1 MNPKQPL
8 RLFVDAHV
16 FDNEFQGT
24 RTFLREIYLLLAR
37 REDIILFLA
46 ANDIENLK
54 RIFPQRPNIHFI
66 AYRTHSSLVRLSWE
80 IPRLLKKHAI
90 DYAHFQ
96 YICPLVKSCNYIVTL
111 HDVIFSEYPEEF
123 SRGYRI
129 VKKFLYKRSA
139 WMADIIT
146 TVSEYSSRSI
156 RAFLEVPSRIPIHI
170 VPNGVGPKFFAPY
183 DRQRSR
189 EYIANKYGVKKPIL
203 YVSRIEPRK
212 NHVFLLQAYL
222 QLELYKK
229 GYYLVLLGSR
239 TIRVP
244 LFDKLLENLSP
255 EMRHFIFMDSSVDD
269 ADLIEFYR
277 AAEVFVYPSRAE
289 GFGIPPLEAA
299 ALGVPVIC
307 SNSSAMEQ
315 FTFFGEYHI
324 DPFDLQLLVSRLEAI
339 LIDLPSAE
347 RLKELSGIV
356 AREYS
361 WEHAEEAF
369 YQAIVEQEH
378 GQHS

>member
-1 MNPKQPL
+1 MSSSSPIN
-8 RLFVDAHV
+8 LFVDAHV

-37 REDIILFLA
+37 RPDIELFLA
-46 ANDIENLK
+46 ANDIANLT
-54 RIFPQRPNIHFI
+54 RIFPQQPNVHFI
-66 AYRTHSSLVRLSWE
+66 AYKSHSSLIRLGWE
-80 IPRLLKKHAI
+80 LPMLLKKHAI

-96 YICPLVKSCNYIVTL
+96 YISPLVKNCKLIVTL
-111 HDVIFSEYPEEF
+111 HDVIFSEYPDEF
-123 SRGYRI
+123 SRGYRLM
-129 VKKFLYKRSA
+129 KKFLYKRSA
-139 WMADIIT
+139 HLADIIT
-146 TVSEYSSRSI
+146 TVSEYSARSI
-156 RAFLEVPSRIPIHI
+156 RSFLEVPSSIPIHI

-189 EYIANKYGVKKPIL
+189 EYIAGKYGVEKPIL

-229 GYYLVLLGSR
+229 GYHLVLLGSQS
-239 TIRVP
+239 IRVP
-244 LFDKLLENLSP
+244 LFDKLLAGLPP
-255 EMRHFIFMDSSVDD
+255 EVRQFIFMDHKIDD

-277 AAEVFVYPSRAE
+277 AAAVFVYPSRAE

-299 ALGVPVIC
+299 ALAIPVIC

-324 DPFDLQLLVSRLEAI
+324 DPFDLSLLVDKLQAI
-339 LIDLPSAE
+339 LENPPSAE
-347 RLKELSGIV
+347 HLVELSKTVG
-356 AREYS
+356 REYS
-361 WEHAEEAF
+361 WEHAEEIF
-369 YQAIVEQEH
+369 YQAISQDRT
-378 GQHS
+378 GRKD